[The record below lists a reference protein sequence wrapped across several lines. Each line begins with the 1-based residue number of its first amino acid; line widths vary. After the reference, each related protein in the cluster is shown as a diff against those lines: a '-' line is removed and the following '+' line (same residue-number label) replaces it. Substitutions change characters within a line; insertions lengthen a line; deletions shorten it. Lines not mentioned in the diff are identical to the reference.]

1 MVAMQRQRTVE
12 AFRTRLIEVIDRAS
26 TSRSAF
32 AARVGMDRSTLSQL
46 LSPDNDRLPRVET
59 LASIARAEQVSIDWL
74 VGLSQDGPLA
84 ANVIKQ
90 SVQVE
95 TGAHSA
101 ADDRLARW
109 HEEATGYKIRYVPM
123 TLPDLLKT
131 TRVNQYEYVQFDAVD
146 ADKSLE
152 RTQAKLE
159 LQRRTDSDI
168 EVCNSVQAVEGF
180 ARGDGVWR
188 DLEVD
193 ARIEQLE
200 RMIALS
206 RELYPGFRW
215 FLYDSRNRFS
225 VPFTVFGPKR
235 AVLYIGQAYFVF
247 NSIEHIKYLTRHFED
262 LVRCAVVQPSEIVP
276 FLERQLDTLRR

>member
-1 MVAMQRQRTVE
+1 MQRHRTVE
-12 AFRTRLIEVIDRAS
+12 IFRARLIEVIERAS

-59 LASIARAEQVSIDWL
+59 LAAIARAEQVSIDWL
-74 VGLSQDGPLA
+74 VGLSQEGPLA
-84 ANVIKQ
+84 ANVLKQ
-90 SVQVE
+90 SVEVE
-95 TGAHSA
+95 TDADSA
-101 ADDRLARW
+101 ADARLARW
-109 HEEATGYKIRYVPM
+109 HEEATGYKIRYVPT

-131 TRVNQYEYVQFDAVD
+131 TRVNEYEYGQFDAVD
-146 ADKSLE
+146 AGESLE

-180 ARGDGVWR
+180 ARGEGVWH

-200 RMIALS
+200 RMIELTG
-206 RELYPGFRW
+206 ELYPGFRW
-215 FLYDSRNRFS
+215 FLYDSRKRFS
-225 VPFTVFGPKR
+225 IPFTVFGPKR
-235 AVLYIGQAYFVF
+235 AAVYIGQAYFVF
-247 NSIEHIKYLTRHFED
+247 NSSEHIRYLTRHFED
-262 LVRCAVVQPSEIVP
+262 LIRSAVVQPPEIVA
-276 FLERQLDTLRR
+276 FLKRLRDGLGRWR